1 MTDDINLNEALA
13 AVFGEPQE
21 LAEGI
26 TAYNLPPRPR
36 FQLGQ
41 CMATQGALGALEDN
55 QTFPIVYLKRHESG
69 DWGDLGAADKAMNE
83 AAIVPI
89 GGDPE
94 KADRILSM
102 YILPD
107 KQRIYIITEWDRE
120 HTTILLPTE
129 Y

>member
-1 MTDDINLNEALA
+1 MTTTNQTA
-13 AVFGEPQE
+13 A
-21 LAEGI
+21 
-26 TAYNLPPRPR
+26 R

-55 QTFPIVYLKRHESG
+55 QTFPIIYLKRHERG
-69 DWGDLGAADKAMNE
+69 DWGDLGEADKQMNE
-83 AAIVPI
+83 AAINA
-89 GGDPE
+89 DPE
-94 KADRILSM
+94 KCDRILSM

-107 KQRIYIITEWDRE
+107 KQRIYVITEWDRE